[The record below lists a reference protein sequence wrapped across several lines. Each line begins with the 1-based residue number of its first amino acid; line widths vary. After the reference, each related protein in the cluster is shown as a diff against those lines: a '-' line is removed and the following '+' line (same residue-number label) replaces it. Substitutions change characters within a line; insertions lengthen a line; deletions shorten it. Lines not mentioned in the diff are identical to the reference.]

1 MGVLT
6 DSQQLT
12 IKYRGLYQELE
23 RLEIYREVLRAEMT
37 VILKMVAI
45 PERDIFFATYPEA
58 KEKDFLKALHEAM
71 TDFTV
76 PPPKS

>member
-1 MGVLT
+1 MSVFTESQELT
-6 DSQQLT
+6 V
-12 IKYRGLYQELE
+12 KYRELFNELE
-23 RLEIYREVLRAEMT
+23 RVKLYSEVLRAEMT